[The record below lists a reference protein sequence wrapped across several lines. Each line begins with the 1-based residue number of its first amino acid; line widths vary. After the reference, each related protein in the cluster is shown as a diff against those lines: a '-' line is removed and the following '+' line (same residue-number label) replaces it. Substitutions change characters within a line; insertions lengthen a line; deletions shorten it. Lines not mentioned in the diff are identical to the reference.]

1 MIARWVFLLSLLLAG
16 GAAAQSGVPDHR
28 WDAFKVD
35 AARWRA
41 AVAPPRAM
49 VAPVQLQMTVT
60 VDVLCYPL
68 ANGLE
73 LRLHYN
79 DFELGDERKRRPDV
93 TARIDGDPPVRMVWA
108 GRGDWVSG
116 PLPPSFAQRMRS
128 GRNIIVDWGT
138 YVPVRRGDPLR
149 LHLRGSSA
157 AFDALPSLCR

>member
-1 MIARWVFLLSLLLAG
+1 MIARWVFLLLLLLAG
-16 GAAAQSGVPDHR
+16 AAAAQSGVPDHR
-28 WDAFKVD
+28 WGAFKVD

-49 VAPVQLQMTVT
+49 VAPSQLQMTVT

-73 LRLHYN
+73 LRLHYS
-79 DFELGDERKRRPDV
+79 DFDLGGERRRQPDV

-108 GRGDWVSG
+108 GRGDWVSD
-116 PLPPSFAQRMRS
+116 PLPPSFARRMRS
-128 GRNIIVDWGT
+128 GRSIIVDWGA

-149 LHLRGSSA
+149 LHLRGSAA